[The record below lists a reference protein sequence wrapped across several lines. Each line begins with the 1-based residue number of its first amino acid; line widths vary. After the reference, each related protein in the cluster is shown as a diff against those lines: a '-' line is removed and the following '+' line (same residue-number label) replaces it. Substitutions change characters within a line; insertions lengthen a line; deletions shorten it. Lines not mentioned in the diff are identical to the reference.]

1 MKTATQTTQEIHFED
16 VASKGEV
23 AVQGQT
29 EDNASSQDVTSTPTP
44 VIQREDVA
52 KLAGAI
58 AKVMAEIGVVTKTGE
73 HKHFHFR
80 YATANDLLTKLTPLM
95 GKNGIAVI
103 QDEVSRNFVET
114 NYVAAN
120 YEFTIMHESG
130 AVWPHRPRFT
140 GLSLAKSEK
149 GGFDPA
155 CLNKCAIAA
164 RKYFLLSLFQIP
176 ASDVDDA
183 DRGEN
188 DVSGPQKQA
197 SRRAPNPSQ
206 QATPSQHRVPVKI
219 PAEGSR
225 ANWAKEFDAAI
236 SSSKNIK
243 ELSSWKAM
251 NETTLE
257 DIKVNAP
264 KLFSGVDA
272 HYRDI
277 AAKFAPAKTD
287 AAPAESAFDIDAP
300 NTWAEYPLQ
309 LIKMVDAKLT
319 EFSNIHDPGGLGDWF
334 FETVESHLVDAELQ
348 PADVNALK
356 KLYDKHFA
364 LAGT

>member
-1 MKTATQTTQEIHFED
+1 MKTATQTAQKINFDEPT
-16 VASKGEV
+16 SKGEI
-23 AVQGQT
+23 AVREQT
-29 EDNASSQDVTSTPTP
+29 ETPPVPEVAPTPMP

-73 HKHFHFR
+73 HKHFHFKFT
-80 YATANDLLTKLTPLM
+80 TANDLLTKLTPLM

-103 QDEVSRNFVET
+103 QDEVSRTFVES
-114 NYVAAN
+114 NYVAAV

-188 DVSGPQKQA
+188 EGSASQKPA
-197 SRRAPNPSQ
+197 PRRAPNPAQS
-206 QATPSQHRVPVKI
+206 ATPAQHRAPCAI

-225 ANWAKEFDAAI
+225 ATWAAAFDGAI
-236 SSSKNIK
+236 GTAKNIQ
-243 ELSSWKAM
+243 ELSQWRSL
-251 NETTLE
+251 NEAALA
-257 DIKVNAP
+257 DIKANAP
-264 KLFSGVDA
+264 KVFSGIDA
-272 HYRDI
+272 HYKEI
-277 AAKFAPAKTD
+277 ASKFGPAK
-287 AAPAESAFDIDAP
+287 AESESVTEFDIEAP
-300 NTWAEYPLQ
+300 TTWPDNPDKLLKA
-309 LIKMVDAKLT
+309 VDAKCR
-319 EFSNIHDPGGLGDWF
+319 EFAMQHDPGGLGDWF
-334 FETVESHLVDAELQ
+334 YENVEAHL
-348 PADVNALK
+348 ADVSLFPPDVAEIK
-356 KLYDKHFA
+356 KIYDRHMDMAKS
-364 LAGT
+364 